1 MHRRRVS
8 PYLVALGLLWGLPL
22 VLVLVLHVVLPDH
35 NASGQCT
42 GLGFGCTP
50 APSDAVLFLGYFAA
64 LPLLV
69 LGLVACLVI
78 AIVQHR
84 RDRSDP
90 PDQPGRPDQPDQPGR
105 PDDGAPGQPPAEDSE
120 SS

>member
-1 MHRRRVS
+1 VAGEAGAVHRRSLR
-8 PYLVALGLLWGLPL
+8 PYLVALGLLWVAPA
-22 VLVLVLHVVLPDH
+22 VLVLALHLLLPDH

-50 APSDAVLFLGYFAA
+50 PPSGMVILLGYLAA

-78 AIVQHR
+78 AVVQAR
-84 RDRSDP
+84 R
-90 PDQPGRPDQPDQPGR
+90 GGGEQPDDQAPTQR
-105 PDDGAPGQPPAEDSE
+105 SGAGSE